1 MHRSNLLFDVF
12 ILSTLSLSLEAIS
25 VLRSY
30 FAFLKNI
37 VSMLFAKFVVWQEL
51 SRLLKLNI
59 ICGSEVISVL
69 FYSDFKSHLSP
80 FCAVEQGLLFR
91 KRTQN
96 FIKIW

>member
-1 MHRSNLLFDVF
+1 
-12 ILSTLSLSLEAIS
+12 
-25 VLRSY
+25 
-30 FAFLKNI
+30 
-37 VSMLFAKFVVWQEL
+37 MLVAKFAVWQEL
-51 SRLLKLNI
+51 SWLLKLNI
-59 ICGSEVISVL
+59 ICGSEVIAVL